1 MTERKTSKNGVGV
14 MRIVVTQKRKQLAQE
29 IATCLQQNS
38 ARVGESARS
47 CTRSRTESHTEKSA
61 NGSRAESHA
70 EIYIGSRAESNSRP
84 VGAAENFS
92 VVAAPL
98 TDYKKENFQ
107 LPATF
112 PDWVFFTSAR
122 SFEYLDKAQIAQ
134 LQSLAARGSR
144 YGVVG
149 EKTAAALQNIGI
161 TCALTPAANAR
172 ALLGVLS
179 QQLVEDTSAAV
190 QNPPCA
196 WILGSKQAKP
206 TLLAGVQKFGMKVE
220 KVAIYS
226 PYSLPCLAEDF
237 YDADIVVVTAGSAAV
252 AYAQLTA
259 VARVRPAPIIALG
272 EQSAQDAQRAG
283 LEVIGVA
290 ARPTAADIA
299 KLILKIDLENS
310 RK

>member
-1 MTERKTSKNGVGV
+1 MGVIERKTSKNGAGV

-29 IATCLQQNS
+29 IAACLQQNS
-38 ARVGESARS
+38 ARAGETARS
-47 CTRSRTESHTEKSA
+47 CTRSRTESRAEKSA
-61 NGSRAESHA
+61 NGSRAESD
-70 EIYIGSRAESNSRP
+70 SRP

-98 TDYKKENFQ
+98 TDYQKENFQ

-122 SFEYLDKAQIAQ
+122 SFEYLNKAQIAQ

-179 QQLVEDTSAAV
+179 EQLVEDTGAAA

-206 TLLAGVQKFGMKVE
+206 TLLVGVQKFGMKVE

-259 VARVRPAPIIALG
+259 ATRVHPAPIIALG

-310 RK
+310 RE

>member
-29 IATCLQQNS
+29 IAACLQQNS
-38 ARVGESARS
+38 ARVGETARS
-47 CTRSRTESHTEKSA
+47 RIKSHTEKSA
-61 NGSRAESHA
+61 NGSCAEKRTEIRAES
-70 EIYIGSRAESNSRP
+70 SPCP
-84 VGAAENFS
+84 VDAAENFS

-179 QQLVEDTSAAV
+179 QQLVEDTSAAA

-226 PYSLPCLAEDF
+226 PYSLPHLAEDF

-259 VARVRPAPIIALG
+259 VARVHPAPIIALG

>member
-38 ARVGESARS
+38 ARIGEIARS
-47 CTRSRTESHTEKSA
+47 CTGSHTESHTEKSA
-61 NGSRAESHA
+61 NGSCAEKRT
-70 EIYIGSRAESNSRP
+70 EIRAESNSRP
-84 VGAAENFS
+84 VDAVENFS

-161 TCALTPAANAR
+161 TCAFTPAANAR

-179 QQLVEDTSAAV
+179 EQLVADTGIAA

-220 KVAIYS
+220 KIAIYS

>member
-38 ARVGESARS
+38 ARVGEIARS

-61 NGSRAESHA
+61 NGSRAENRT
-70 EIYIGSRAESNSRP
+70 EIRAESNSHS
-84 VGAAENFS
+84 VDAAENFS

-179 QQLVEDTSAAV
+179 QQLVEDTSAAA

-226 PYSLPCLAEDF
+226 PYSLPYLAEDF

>member
-29 IATCLQQNS
+29 IAACLQQNS
-38 ARVGESARS
+38 ARVGETARS
-47 CTRSRTESHTEKSA
+47 RIKSHTEKSA
-61 NGSRAESHA
+61 NGSRAENRT
-70 EIYIGSRAESNSRP
+70 EIRAESGPCP
-84 VGAAENFS
+84 VGAVENFS

-172 ALLGVLS
+172 ALLGLLS
-179 QQLVEDTSAAV
+179 QQLVEDTSAAA

>member
-38 ARVGESARS
+38 ARVGETARS
-47 CTRSRTESHTEKSA
+47 RTRSRTESHTEKSA
-61 NGSRAESHA
+61 NGSCT
-70 EIYIGSRAESNSRP
+70 GSRAESSPCP
-84 VGAAENFS
+84 VGAVENFS

-179 QQLVEDTSAAV
+179 EQLVADTGIAA

-220 KVAIYS
+220 KIAIYS
-226 PYSLPCLAEDF
+226 PYSLPCLADDF

>member
-38 ARVGESARS
+38 ARVGETARS
-47 CTRSRTESHTEKSA
+47 RTRSRTES
-61 NGSRAESHA
+61 RAES
-70 EIYIGSRAESNSRP
+70 SPCP
-84 VGAAENFS
+84 VDAVENFS

-161 TCALTPAANAR
+161 TCAFTPAANAR

-179 QQLVEDTSAAV
+179 EQLVADTGIAA

-220 KVAIYS
+220 KIAIYS
-226 PYSLPCLAEDF
+226 PYSLPCLADDF

>member
-38 ARVGESARS
+38 ARVGETVRS
-47 CTRSRTESHTEKSA
+47 CTRSRIESHTEKSA
-61 NGSRAESHA
+61 NGSRAEKRT
-70 EIYIGSRAESNSRP
+70 EIRAESSPCP
-84 VGAAENFS
+84 VGAVENFS

-179 QQLVEDTSAAV
+179 QQLVEDTSAAA

-206 TLLAGVQKFGMKVE
+206 TLWAGVQKFGMKVE

-226 PYSLPCLAEDF
+226 PYSLPCLAENF